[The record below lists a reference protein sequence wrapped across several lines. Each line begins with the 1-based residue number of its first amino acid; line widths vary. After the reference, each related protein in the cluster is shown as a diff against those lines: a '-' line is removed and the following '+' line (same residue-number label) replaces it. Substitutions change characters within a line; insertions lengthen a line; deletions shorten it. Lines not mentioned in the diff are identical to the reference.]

1 MAKFEWVLVY
11 ATGAA
16 KKFSTERDRVS
27 KPKALATRPLFPE
40 ARAILDQQF
49 QTEYWTR
56 PDRIPRAELLARVA
70 DKEALVCLLTEKVDE
85 ELLTAA
91 PKLRVA
97 ATVSVG
103 YDNIDVAACTRH
115 KVVAAHTPGVLDETT
130 ADFAWTLLMA
140 IARRLVEGDAWM
152 RSGTWPGWDLDQLLG
167 GDVWGKTLG
176 IVGFGRIGRG
186 VARRARGFQMR
197 ILYSDSVRVP
207 PDVEKELQAEFADLD
222 RVLRESDFVTLHVP
236 LLPDTRHL
244 ISTEALGRMKP
255 TAYLINAARGPVV
268 DEAALVEALDR
279 KQIAGAALDVY
290 EQEPKV
296 HPALV
301 ARKDVILAPHIA
313 SATVETRTKMAV
325 MAARNAVALFR
336 GNRPPNA
343 LNAEALGL

>member
-1 MAKFEWVLVY
+1 M
-11 ATGAA
+11 G
-16 KKFSTERDRVS
+16 

-49 QTEYWTR
+49 ETDYWTLTE
-56 PDRIPRAELLARVA
+56 RIPRAELLARVA

-85 ELLTAA
+85 ELLSAA
-91 PKLRVA
+91 PKLCVA

-140 IARRLVEGDAWM
+140 IGRRLVEGDAWM

-176 IVGFGRIGRG
+176 IIGFGRIGRG

-197 ILYSDSVRVP
+197 VLYSDSARAP
-207 PDVEKELQAEFADLD
+207 LDVERELQAEFVEMD

-244 ISTEALGRMKP
+244 ISTEALGKMKP
-255 TAYLINAARGPVV
+255 TAYLINTARGPVV
-268 DEAALVEALDR
+268 DEAALVQALER
-279 KQIAGAALDVY
+279 EQIAGAALDVY
-290 EQEPKV
+290 EHEPKV

-301 ARKDVILAPHIA
+301 SRKDVILTPHIA
-313 SATVETRTKMAV
+313 SASVETRTKMAV
-325 MAARNAVALFR
+325 MAAKNAVALFKGKR
-336 GNRPPNA
+336 APNA
-343 LNAEALGL
+343 LNAEAAVL